1 MSVKDTLCLPQ
12 ARRMAFA
19 VAAAALLTGCA
30 EWTSRQETVGFNAG
44 DAVAANKA
52 LQIIDRWD
60 RRAGHTKLPQDGN
73 RAVTAIDTYREGG
86 ADGDSDDGSTTIN
99 IGGGLTTGE

>member
-1 MSVKDTLCLPQ
+1 MSVKEILCLRHV
-12 ARRMAFA
+12 RRMAPI
-19 VAAAALLTGCA
+19 VAAAALLAGCA
-30 EWTSRQETVGFNAG
+30 EWTSRQESVGFNAG

-60 RRAGHTKLPQDGN
+60 RRAGRTHLPQDGN
-73 RAVTAIDTYREGG
+73 RAVTAIDTYRQGG
-86 ADGDSDDGSTTIN
+86 SDGDSEDGSTTIN